1 MINSFPGLILAI
13 ETNAKTLTQ
22 TDFDQGFFF
31 LEHFNYF
38 NYLLEEKIN
47 NNVWFWLQV
56 PIFNP
61 KSVPKI
67 RLTHLALSTQSYKFR
82 F

>member
-1 MINSFPGLILAI
+1 MINSFPGLNLAI

-22 TDFDQGFFF
+22 TDFDQGLF

-38 NYLLEEKIN
+38 NYLLEEIIKG
-47 NNVWFWLQV
+47 NVWFWLQV

-67 RLTHLALSTQSYKFR
+67 HLTHLALSTQSYKI
-82 F
+82 

>member
-1 MINSFPGLILAI
+1 MINSFPGLNLAI

-47 NNVWFWLQV
+47 NNV
-56 PIFNP
+56 
-61 KSVPKI
+61 
-67 RLTHLALSTQSYKFR
+67 
-82 F
+82 